1 MDATVIKKIK
11 KFKADGKTDKETV
24 EALAR
29 SGVQSPRG
37 KPYSLSAVRGAL
49 HKGKVAKRKKRA
61 YKAAEDCQECDEI
74 ALSVEMVMSAL
85 VATGSVTRTRTAF
98 QNALSLLG

>member
-49 HKGKVAKRKKRA
+49 HKGKKTKRTRHQEAK
-61 YKAAEDCQECDEI
+61 DCQECDEI

-85 VATGSVTRTRTAF
+85 AATGSVTRTRTAF
-98 QNALSLLG
+98 QNALSMLS